1 MLIALSASALVGR
14 RRLVAMPS
22 QAADTAEIYLVQ
34 GLPTVDVD
42 VQVDGIGVARGSR
55 PPAIAG
61 PFKVKA
67 GDHSVKVS
75 SAGRTVT
82 QGMVKVG
89 AGSSWDVV
97 AHLPAPSDIRP
108 TMTAYR
114 NDLTAVAAD
123 KSSLTVAHTASV
135 PPADIRVNGKVLF
148 KDVAN
153 GESLNLVV
161 PVATYGVDIVPT
173 GKSSPVYLGPLKLTT
188 QGGALN
194 RVYAVGDPT
203 KKTMNVAV
211 HVLKVKPTGTGQAE
225 EGQHRHRRPGRRGRR
240 RPAGRPRAVIPARR
254 GGLARSR
261 IDPRRW

>member
-1 MLIALSASALVGR
+1 MLIALSASALVGAG
-14 RRLVAMPS
+14 LVAMPS
-22 QAADTAEIYLVQ
+22 QAADAAEIYLVQ
-34 GLPTVDVD
+34 GLPTVTVD
-42 VQVDGIGVARGSR
+42 VKIDGMQVSKGLKATG
-55 PPAIAG
+55 IAG
-61 PFKVKA
+61 PYKVKA
-67 GDHSVKVS
+67 GDHKVSVS
-75 SAGRTVT
+75 SAGRTLT
-82 QGMVKVG
+82 EGMVKVG

-114 NDLTAVAAD
+114 NDLSAVPSD

-135 PPADIRVNGKVLF
+135 PPADIRVNGEVLF

-173 GKSSPVYLGPLKLTT
+173 GKSTPVYLGPLKLTT

-211 HVLKVKPTGTGQAE
+211 HVLKVKSAGTEKPRKVNTGTGGQAV
-225 EGQHRHRRPGRRGRR
+225 G
-240 RPAGRPRAVIPARR
+240 AG
-254 GGLARSR
+254 GGLQVDLVR
-261 IDPRRW
+261 